1 MDHVPV
7 VLSWP
12 RRIWLW
18 GPAVL
23 QMTVIFIL
31 SSQSDPLPDAIPDV
45 VGHFAGYAILGAL
58 VTRAI
63 AAAAWSGVTAGAA
76 GRAWIVSAIYGV
88 TDEYHQ
94 SFVAGRTPS
103 AIDWIADAAGAAAAV
118 VAIVVAARSF
128 VGPFDNGRDRKR
140 KT

>member
-1 MDHVPV
+1 M
-7 VLSWP
+7 
-12 RRIWLW
+12 W

-23 QMTVIFIL
+23 QMAVIFIL

-45 VGHFAGYAILGAL
+45 IGHFAGYAILGAL
-58 VTRAI
+58 VMRAI

-88 TDEYHQ
+88 SDEYHQ

-118 VAIVVAARSF
+118 VAIVVAARCF
-128 VGPFDNGRDRKR
+128 VGPFDNGPDRK